1 MTRIISALLLLVS
14 GLRLAAGD
22 YLVVF
27 KQRVSENAT
36 PSVMECD
43 SLEVFP
49 GYTKLRTSGKPTF
62 EVKKGALIAIV
73 AKKDFQKLEG
83 YSNEYPAL
91 KTTLD
96 EVKSR
101 WQTEVG
107 AEAQKKCDAERAFS
121 ESLSNGSRI
130 KTLDGRS
137 FQGIV
142 KSSGPYA
149 LSLTTADGVSTVG
162 IAQLCT
168 EDLNKW
174 NTVARD
180 HDGRFWYE
188 RTLAVIKARESGA
201 DLSAESKEAESHFP
215 ESSSYLAQMDLA
227 REQRRKMLVG
237 ESSSPNKKTPEQGNP
252 LRTQE
257 DIDELI
263 RMSKL
268 GYVPV
273 LDESTGRIFYSAP
286 VDHEEQLREAMQVQ
300 LLQGD

>member
-1 MTRIISALLLLVS
+1 MTRIIAALLLLVS
-14 GLRLAAGD
+14 CLRLAAGD

-27 KQRVSENAT
+27 RQHVSENAT

-49 GYTKLRTSGKPTF
+49 GYSKLRTSGKPTF

-91 KTTLD
+91 KNTFD

-101 WQTEVG
+101 WQSEVG
-107 AEAQKKCDAERAFS
+107 ADAQKKADAERAFS
-121 ESLSNGSRI
+121 ESLANGSRV

-142 KSSGPYA
+142 KASGQYA
-149 LSLTTADGVSTVG
+149 LSLTTPEGISTVG
-162 IAQLCT
+162 IAQLGT
-168 EDLNKW
+168 EDLNRW

-188 RTLAVIKARESGA
+188 RTLAIIKARESGA
-201 DLSAESKEAESHFP
+201 DLSAESKEAEAHFL
-215 ESSSYLAQMDLA
+215 ESSSYLAQMDQA
-227 REQRRKMLVG
+227 REQRRKMLVA

-257 DIDELI
+257 DIDELL

-286 VDHEEQLREAMQVQ
+286 VETEEQLREVMQGQ
-300 LLQGD
+300 LIQGE

>member
-1 MTRIISALLLLVS
+1 M
-14 GLRLAAGD
+14 
-22 YLVVF
+22 
-27 KQRVSENAT
+27 
-36 PSVMECD
+36 
-43 SLEVFP
+43 
-49 GYTKLRTSGKPTF
+49 
-62 EVKKGALIAIV
+62 
-73 AKKDFQKLEG
+73 
-83 YSNEYPAL
+83 
-91 KTTLD
+91 
-96 EVKSR
+96 
-101 WQTEVG
+101 
-107 AEAQKKCDAERAFS
+107 
-121 ESLSNGSRI
+121 
-130 KTLDGRS
+130 
-137 FQGIV
+137 
-142 KSSGPYA
+142 
-149 LSLTTADGVSTVG
+149 STVG